1 MWLATLHEI
10 FGVVTRY
17 NAIVMTNRQVEK
29 INRMSQ
35 STEKNIP
42 YYTISFRWEVNL
54 QCSEKNSH
62 KSSQCGDYARTAKQ

>member
-10 FGVVTRY
+10 IEVVTRY

-42 YYTISFRWEVNL
+42 YYTISCRLRSNPAMFG
-54 QCSEKNSH
+54 EKL
-62 KSSQCGDYARTAKQ
+62 T